1 MQSRSSMSSTTSEM
15 KRASWFSGSQSSREG
30 GSRKDWDWS

>member
-1 MQSRSSMSSTTSEM
+1 MQSRSSMVSTTSEM

-30 GSRKDWDWS
+30 GRRKDWDWS